1 MINKLIGI
9 DYDSVEIIP
18 SINTQVLRC
27 ELCGY
32 HISEKIM
39 ENNTCLKILL
49 ASLFTSLLTACSSH
63 TLPESTPRA
72 SLTTDVNNYQYL
84 VGPGDNLTIFVWR
97 NPEISGSFIVRPDG
111 KVTTSLVEDIV
122 VAGKT
127 PTMLAREIEE
137 KLSTYIN
144 APRVT
149 VSVNNFQG
157 PFSEQ
162 VRVIGEAT
170 NPRAINYTQHMTLL
184 DLMIQVG
191 GLTEFAD
198 GNRAKLVRVV
208 NGQQKSFDIDIDDLM
223 KRGDVNKNVDILP
236 GDIVIIPEAWF

>member
-1 MINKLIGI
+1 MKHVTHARKLI
-9 DYDSVEIIP
+9 
-18 SINTQVLRC
+18 
-27 ELCGY
+27 
-32 HISEKIM
+32 
-39 ENNTCLKILL
+39 LL
-49 ASLFTSLLTACSSH
+49 FFIVSLSACSSRS
-63 TLPESTPRA
+63 LPESEPRA

-84 VGPGDNLTIFVWR
+84 IGPGDNLTIFVWR

-127 PTMLAREIEE
+127 PTDLAREIEE
-137 KLSTYIN
+137 QLATFIN
-144 APRVT
+144 SPRVT

-198 GNRAKLVRVV
+198 GNRAKLVRVI
-208 NGQQKSFDIDIDDLM
+208 NGQQKSFDVDISDLI
-223 KRGDVNKNVDILP
+223 KKGDISKNIDILP